1 MADKYLN
8 GPFEGDMKPCPSPT
22 SMSQKLSLP
31 SYLPTKEDTSV
42 LKTVT
47 EVSLPH
53 SNAKLESPF
62 EQDFRPGVDSSKK

>member
-1 MADKYLN
+1 MDL
-8 GPFEGDMKPCPSPT
+8 FSGDMKPCPSPT
-22 SMSQKLSLP
+22 SESQKLSLP

-53 SNAKLESPF
+53 GNAQMESPF
-62 EQDFRPGVDSSKK
+62 QKAFRPGVDSSKK